1 MFPAP
6 NADLHPLI
14 RKLESIVDLS
24 DEEKHALLGIPVTLR
39 DRKSTRLNSS
49 HRT

>member
-6 NADLHPLI
+6 NADLHPLV

-24 DEEKHALLGIPVTLR
+24 EEQKQL
-39 DRKSTRLNSS
+39 SS
-49 HRT
+49 ASR